1 MAGKKPRESEPESP
15 PDSISEHANAWIR
28 QFVRALENS
37 FLDASRSLPSDA
49 RVPDYQV
56 ATIRAVLQTL
66 LDSGMDSESFVEAV
80 GQVLIERRPGP
91 VEWNSELNRR
101 RFELIDREIQETLT
115 PAERIELA
123 GLTRIMREE
132 LESEANLPMEGAKT
146 LHRKLLETNV
156 TDGSR

>member
-1 MAGKKPRESEPESP
+1 MASKKPPESAKSHR
-15 PDSISEHANAWIR
+15 DSISEHANAWIQ
-28 QFVRALENS
+28 QFLKELEDN
-37 FLDASRSLPSDA
+37 FLGASHSLPPDA

-56 ATIRAVLQTL
+56 ATIRAMFQTL
-66 LDSGMDSESFVEAV
+66 LDSGMDTESVVEAI
-80 GQVLIERRPGP
+80 GQVFVERRPGP
-91 VEWNSELNRR
+91 TQWNSELNRR

-123 GLTRIMREE
+123 GLTAIMREE
-132 LESEANLPMEGAKT
+132 LDSEANLPMEGAKT

>member
-1 MAGKKPRESEPESP
+1 MASKKPRESDPESHG
-15 PDSISEHANAWIR
+15 DSVSEHANAWIQ
-28 QFVRALENS
+28 QFVRELEEN
-37 FLDASRSLPSDA
+37 FLGASHSVPPDA

-56 ATIRAVLQTL
+56 ATIRAVFQTL

-80 GQVLIERRPGP
+80 GKVLIERRPGRIG
-91 VEWNSELNRR
+91 WNSELNQR

-132 LESEANLPMEGAKT
+132 LDSEANLPMEGAKT